1 MCHEVACPEQGIRRR
16 MESHFEFEVYGLILY
31 LAFLFAEKAF
41 QIGFLLPWRDGMEV
55 IMYQALYRKWRP
67 SFFDDVVGQEHIT
80 SILKS
85 EVENGKLSHAYLFC
99 GPRGTGKTTCA
110 KIIAKAA
117 NCLSPENGN
126 PCGKCAA
133 CLAVDAGTAT
143 DVVEMDAASNNG
155 VDSIRELRDGIV
167 YTPAELKF
175 RVYIIDEV
183 HMLSISAF
191 NALLKT
197 LEEPPKH
204 VLFIL
209 ATTELHK
216 IPATVLS
223 RCQRFDFHRVAMD
236 AIVSRL
242 RTVCKG
248 EGFTADDGALE
259 LIARL
264 SQGGMRDSLNMLE
277 YCAGDG
283 GHITEEKAERLL
295 GAASRTLLAR
305 LTDAAAYGDTASALA
320 VIEEI
325 HLSSR
330 DIAVFWRELIS
341 FARDMLIAVS
351 TRMRNIRDEL
361 LRECAEKYSLPRLLC
376 TIRIWMDAEAD
387 MQRNPSGARL
397 YAEMSMIRACDL
409 SLSDDTEALL
419 ARISALEDK
428 LATGNFKLP
437 EAAPRPASVPTE
449 EPKKDIPILDIPED
463 MIPPEDF
470 APEYPT
476 DMPAE
481 PAPVPTEEPVKAAP
495 KPKKEAAASKTAKT
509 AAPAEPEKK
518 AKAEPEG
525 RKLKGYRKW
534 QEVVRRLAPTEG
546 LFIPFLQAAYAYEG
560 TDGKFYIF
568 FENKFGITLLTDV
581 RKQTL
586 CAAVNT
592 AGSARTYI
600 PADIIGTVRDDVGGI
615 REPIEDLLELEE
627 TDVT

>member
-1 MCHEVACPEQGIRRR
+1 
-16 MESHFEFEVYGLILY
+16 
-31 LAFLFAEKAF
+31 
-41 QIGFLLPWRDGMEV
+41 
-55 IMYQALYRKWRP
+55 MYQALYRKWRP

-117 NCLSPENGN
+117 NCLSPVDGN
-126 PCGKCAA
+126 PCGKCEA
-133 CLAVDAGTAT
+133 CLAIDAGTAT

-155 VDSIRELRDGIV
+155 VDSIRELRDGVV
-167 YTPAELKF
+167 YTPAELRF

-236 AIVSRL
+236 AIVGRL
-242 RTVCKG
+242 QTVCKG
-248 EGFTADDGALE
+248 EGFLADEGALR

-283 GHITEEKAERLL
+283 GKITEEKAERLL

-305 LTDAAAYGDTASALA
+305 LTDAAANGNTSAALA

-330 DIAVFWRELIS
+330 DVAVFWRELIS
-341 FARDMLIAVS
+341 FGRDMLIAVS
-351 TRMRNIRDEL
+351 TRMRSVKDEL
-361 LRECAEKYSLPRLLC
+361 LRECAEKYSLPRLLY
-376 TIRIWMDAEAD
+376 TLKIWMDAEAD
-387 MQRNPSGARL
+387 MQKNPSGARL
-397 YAEMSMIRACDL
+397 YAEMAMIRACDL
-409 SLSDDTEALL
+409 ALSDDTEALL
-419 ARISALEDK
+419 ARITALEDK

-437 EAAPRPASVPTE
+437 DAPV
-449 EPKKDIPILDIPED
+449 KKDLPVLDISPEY
-463 MIPPEDF
+463 IPPEDDARGIPDDYDPATLVDA
-470 APEYPT
+470 APVMPT
-476 DMPAE
+476 ASVPEPIPAKVPEAAPVKNGKSSAAKKPAE
-481 PAPVPTEEPVKAAP
+481 KPKAA
-495 KPKKEAAASKTAKT
+495 
-509 AAPAEPEKK
+509 AETQKR
-518 AKAEPEG
+518 EPEG

-534 QEVVRRLAPTEG
+534 QEVVRRLSPTEG
-546 LFIPFLQAAYAYEG
+546 LFAPFLQAAYAYEG

-568 FENKFGITLLTDV
+568 FESKFGITLLTDM

-592 AGSARTYI
+592 AGASRQYI
-600 PADIIGTVRDDVGGI
+600 PADIIGTVREDVGGI

-627 TDVT
+627 AEIQD

>member
-1 MCHEVACPEQGIRRR
+1 
-16 MESHFEFEVYGLILY
+16 
-31 LAFLFAEKAF
+31 
-41 QIGFLLPWRDGMEV
+41 
-55 IMYQALYRKWRP
+55 MYQALYRKWRP

-85 EVENGKLSHAYLFC
+85 EVENEKLSHAYLFC

-117 NCLSPENGN
+117 NCLSPVNGN
-126 PCGKCAA
+126 PCGRCSA
-133 CLAVDAGTAT
+133 CLAIDAGTTT

-155 VDSIRELRDGIV
+155 VDSIRELRDGVV
-167 YTPAELKF
+167 YTPAEMKF

-223 RCQRFDFHRVAMD
+223 RCQRFDFHRVSMD
-236 AIVSRL
+236 AIVGRL
-242 RTVCKG
+242 RTVCAG
-248 EGFTADDGALE
+248 EGFTAEEGALQ

-283 GHITEEKAERLL
+283 ERITEEKAERLL

-305 LTDAAAYGDTASALA
+305 LTDAAAYGNTASALA

-351 TRMRNIRDEL
+351 TRMRGVKDEL
-361 LRECAEKYSLPRLLC
+361 LRECAEKYSLPRLLY
-376 TIRIWMDAEAD
+376 TIRIWMEAEAD

-409 SLSDDTEALL
+409 ALSDDTEALL

-437 EAAPRPASVPTE
+437 ASAPVQQEA
-449 EPKKDIPILDIPED
+449 PKKDVPILDIPEEF
-463 MIPPEDF
+463 IPPEEY
-470 APEYPT
+470 APEYPPEEPPI
-476 DMPAE
+476 DYAPAPAE
-481 PAPVPTEEPVKAAP
+481 RTAQTPVKQTKNAPPAPVKTKEEKAQAK
-495 KPKKEAAASKTAKT
+495 KP
-509 AAPAEPEKK
+509 PEKK
-518 AKAEPEG
+518 AEKEAEKTERSEPEG
-525 RKLKGYRKW
+525 KKLKGYRKW
-534 QEVVRRLAPTEG
+534 QEIVRRLAPTDG
-546 LFIPFLQAAYAYEG
+546 LFSPFLQAAYAYEG

-568 FENKFGITLLTDV
+568 FESKFAITLLTDL
-581 RKQTL
+581 RKQTI

-592 AGSARTYI
+592 AGALRQYI
-600 PADIIGTVRDDVGGI
+600 PADVIGTVRDDVGGI
-615 REPIEDLLELEE
+615 REPIEDLLEQEE
-627 TDVT
+627 TEIVGAE

>member
-1 MCHEVACPEQGIRRR
+1 
-16 MESHFEFEVYGLILY
+16 
-31 LAFLFAEKAF
+31 
-41 QIGFLLPWRDGMEV
+41 
-55 IMYQALYRKWRP
+55 MYQALYRKWRP

-117 NCLSPENGN
+117 NCLSPVSGN
-126 PCGKCAA
+126 PCGKCEA
-133 CLAVDAGTAT
+133 CLAIDAGTTT

-155 VDSIRELRDGIV
+155 VDSIRELRDGVV
-167 YTPAELKF
+167 YTPAEMKF

-248 EGFTADDGALE
+248 EGFTAEDGALE

-283 GHITEEKAERLL
+283 GRITEEKAERLL
-295 GAASRTLLAR
+295 GAASRTLLAK

-320 VIEEI
+320 VIDEI

-351 TRMRNIRDEL
+351 TRMKSVKDDL
-361 LRECAEKYSLPRLLC
+361 LRACAEKYSLPRLLC
-376 TIRIWMDAEAD
+376 TIKIWMEAEAD

-409 SLSDDTEALL
+409 SLSDDVEALL
-419 ARISALEDK
+419 ARVTALEDK

-437 EAAPRPASVPTE
+437 TAVPAAQEA
-449 EPKKDIPILDIPED
+449 PKKDLPILDISEEF
-463 MIPPEDF
+463 IPPEEF
-470 APEYPT
+470 APEYPMDAPVGDYDSLPT
-476 DMPAE
+476 VPAEAPVKKAE
-481 PAPVPTEEPVKAAP
+481 PAPEKTAKAPAAKKPTEKPAPVKAAE
-495 KPKKEAAASKTAKT
+495 KPSS
-509 AAPAEPEKK
+509 
-518 AKAEPEG
+518 EPEG

-546 LFIPFLQAAYAYEG
+546 LFMPFLQAAYAYEG

-568 FENKFGITLLTDV
+568 FENKFAISLLSDV
-581 RKQTL
+581 RKQTI

-592 AGSARTYI
+592 AGGARQYI

-615 REPIEDLLELEE
+615 REPIEDLLEQDE
-627 TDVT
+627 TEIVGAE

>member
-1 MCHEVACPEQGIRRR
+1 
-16 MESHFEFEVYGLILY
+16 
-31 LAFLFAEKAF
+31 
-41 QIGFLLPWRDGMEV
+41 
-55 IMYQALYRKWRP
+55 MYQALYRKWRP

-117 NCLSPENGN
+117 NCLSPVNGN

-155 VDSIRELRDGIV
+155 VDSIRELRDGVV

-295 GAASRTLLAR
+295 GAASRHG
-305 LTDAAAYGDTASALA
+305 YCS
-320 VIEEI
+320 
-325 HLSSR
+325 
-330 DIAVFWRELIS
+330 
-341 FARDMLIAVS
+341 
-351 TRMRNIRDEL
+351 
-361 LRECAEKYSLPRLLC
+361 CCP
-376 TIRIWMDAEAD
+376 
-387 MQRNPSGARL
+387 
-397 YAEMSMIRACDL
+397 AC
-409 SLSDDTEALL
+409 
-419 ARISALEDK
+419 
-428 LATGNFKLP
+428 
-437 EAAPRPASVPTE
+437 
-449 EPKKDIPILDIPED
+449 
-463 MIPPEDF
+463 
-470 APEYPT
+470 
-476 DMPAE
+476 
-481 PAPVPTEEPVKAAP
+481 
-495 KPKKEAAASKTAKT
+495 
-509 AAPAEPEKK
+509 
-518 AKAEPEG
+518 
-525 RKLKGYRKW
+525 
-534 QEVVRRLAPTEG
+534 
-546 LFIPFLQAAYAYEG
+546 
-560 TDGKFYIF
+560 
-568 FENKFGITLLTDV
+568 
-581 RKQTL
+581 
-586 CAAVNT
+586 
-592 AGSARTYI
+592 
-600 PADIIGTVRDDVGGI
+600 
-615 REPIEDLLELEE
+615 
-627 TDVT
+627 

>member
-1 MCHEVACPEQGIRRR
+1 
-16 MESHFEFEVYGLILY
+16 
-31 LAFLFAEKAF
+31 
-41 QIGFLLPWRDGMEV
+41 
-55 IMYQALYRKWRP
+55 MYQALYRKWRP

-117 NCLSPENGN
+117 NCHSPVNGN
-126 PCGKCAA
+126 PCGRCDA
-133 CLAVDAGTAT
+133 CLAIDAGTTT

-155 VDSIRELRDGIV
+155 VDSIRELRDGVV
-167 YTPAELKF
+167 YTPAEMKF

-242 RTVCKG
+242 QTVCKG
-248 EGFTADDGALE
+248 EGFTAEEGALE

-283 GHITEEKAERLL
+283 EHITEEKAERLL

-305 LTDAAAYGDTASALA
+305 LTDAAAYGDTATALD
-320 VIEEI
+320 VIDEI

-351 TRMRNIRDEL
+351 TRMRSVKDEL
-361 LRECAEKYSLPRLLC
+361 LRTCAEKYSLPRLLC
-376 TIRIWMDAEAD
+376 TIKIWMEAEAD
-387 MQRNPSGARL
+387 MQKNPSGARL

-409 SLSDDTEALL
+409 SLSDDTEALI
-419 ARISALEDK
+419 ARIAALEDK

-437 EAAPRPASVPTE
+437 NASPVPQKASKRDL
-449 EPKKDIPILDIPED
+449 PVLDIPPEF
-463 MIPPEDF
+463 IPPEDG
-470 APEYPT
+470 APEYPMDEAIP
-476 DMPAE
+476 DMSDPSEWKPAE
-481 PAPVPTEEPVKAAP
+481 QSVKETASQPQKTTASASGKPKNASEKKKEEKTVA
-495 KPKKEAAASKTAKT
+495 KPKKTA
-509 AAPAEPEKK
+509 
-518 AKAEPEG
+518 AEPEG

-546 LFIPFLQAAYAYEG
+546 LFMPFLQAAYAYEG

-568 FENKFGITLLTDV
+568 FENKFGVTLLTDT

-592 AGSARTYI
+592 AGATRQYI

-615 REPIEDLLELEE
+615 REPIEDLLEMEE
-627 TDVT
+627 ADVT